1 MGYKELR
8 DRLRGLPVDDEE
20 EMVNK
25 YRLVFNTPLGR
36 RVLTHILTELHFFD
50 GILANP
56 EEIALR
62 NYGIVLLNRAGVWN
76 AENVEEIVSS
86 LMNISPKRKED
97 QE

>member
-8 DRLRGLPVDDEE
+8 DRLRGQPEDDEA

-62 NYGIVLLNRAGVWN
+62 NYGIILLNRAGVWN
-76 AENVEEIVSS
+76 AANVEEIVDG
-86 LMNISPKRKED
+86 LMNISPKKEEND
-97 QE
+97 A